1 VVVSIQLTG
10 TALLAFGL
18 GLGALGYLHHELEW
32 VRALMSGLLG
42 LGAARVLRSAWA
54 GLPPFVSG
62 WLEAGVVVATVLV
75 ASAATG
81 VSQGL
86 PYAVARASELG
97 ALSGS
102 AALAGTA
109 TASLAYTY
117 HRLAAEVS
125 AATQRA
131 LVAENRALESQL
143 SMLAA
148 QINPHF
154 LFNTLNALA
163 ELVHEDEDQ
172 AEDLITDLAAMMRYA
187 LRSSTGRVPLSEE
200 LDVTRRLLRI
210 EAARLGAR
218 LQWQVDVEPSAEGVL
233 VPGLLVQPLVE
244 NAVRHAIAPR
254 PEGGRV
260 KVEVT
265 RQGERVQIVVS
276 DDGPG
281 LPAEVAGALL
291 APGRGTGAAG
301 GGLRSVA
308 LRASLAWPPGQA
320 SLQVKQEG
328 TGTQLVLS
336 FPAEVK

>member
-1 VVVSIQLTG
+1 VSLQVTSLG
-10 TALLAFGL
+10 LLAFGL
-18 GLGALGYLHHELEW
+18 SLGALGFLHQELELL
-32 VRALMSGLLG
+32 RALLSGLLG
-42 LGAARVLRSAWA
+42 MGVARALRSAWPD
-54 GLPPFVSG
+54 LPPFVSG

-75 ASAATG
+75 AAAATG
-81 VSQGL
+81 VSEGL
-86 PYAVARASELG
+86 PYAVARSSELA

-109 TASLAYTY
+109 TAGLAYTH

-131 LVAENRALESQL
+131 LTAENRALESQL
-143 SMLAA
+143 SVLSA

-210 EAARLGAR
+210 ESARLGPR
-218 LQWQVDVEPSAEGVL
+218 LAWQVEVDPSAEAVL

-244 NAVRHAIAPR
+244 NAVRHGIAPR

-265 RQGERVQIVVS
+265 RQGDQVQVVVS

-281 LPAEVAGALL
+281 LPPEVAGALL
-291 APGRGTGAAG
+291 AVGRGTGAAG

-308 LRASLAWPPGQA
+308 LRASLAWAPGRA
-320 SLQVKQEG
+320 GLQVQEG
-328 TGTQLVLS
+328 PGTRLVLT
-336 FPAEVK
+336 FPAEVA